1 MMAMNAYNPL
11 EATKRLQAA
20 GIARRQAEA
29 IASEIGDGMSNLVTK
44 ENLRDQ
50 LEAALAKQTIR
61 NGVVTSGIVA
71 VATTVLGLLI
81 SLQ

>member
-1 MMAMNAYNPL
+1 MVAMNAFNPL

-29 IASEIGDGMSNLVTK
+29 IASEIGDGMSHLVTK

-50 LEAALAKQTIR
+50 LEAALAGQTIR
-61 NGVVTSGIVA
+61 NGIVTSGIVA
-71 VATTVLGLLI
+71 IATTVLGLLI

>member
-20 GIARRQAEA
+20 GSVRSLAEA
-29 IASEIGDGMSNLVTK
+29 IASEIGDGMSNLLTEEK
-44 ENLRDQ
+44 LD
-50 LEAALAKQTIR
+50 AALAKQTMR
-61 NGVVTSGIVA
+61 HGLVTSGIVA

>member
-1 MMAMNAYNPL
+1 VNAFNPL

-20 GIARRQAEA
+20 GITRRHAEA
-29 IASEIGDGMSNLVTK
+29 IASEINASNDDLVTK
-44 ENLRDQ
+44 DYFREKLDT
-50 LEAALAKQTIR
+50 ALAKQTIR